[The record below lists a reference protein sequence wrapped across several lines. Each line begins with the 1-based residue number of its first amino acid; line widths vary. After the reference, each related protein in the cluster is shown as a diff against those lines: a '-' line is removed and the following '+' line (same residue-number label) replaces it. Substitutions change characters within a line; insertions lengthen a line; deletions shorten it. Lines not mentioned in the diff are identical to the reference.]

1 MLPTFLYSENILILY
16 IRNLLY
22 KGIVFLT
29 EKRKNGTCEKK
40 LNQNLGQ
47 IRLENQIIFD
57 LITITST
64 FWNSFL

>member
-1 MLPTFLYSENILILY
+1 M
-16 IRNLLY
+16 NLLY

-29 EKRKNGTCEKK
+29 EKRKNRTCEKK
-40 LNQNLGQ
+40 LN
-47 IRLENQIIFD
+47 RNQIIFD

>member
-1 MLPTFLYSENILILY
+1 MLPTFLYSENILLLY
-16 IRNLLY
+16 IKNLLY

-40 LNQNLGQ
+40 LN
-47 IRLENQIIFD
+47 RNQIIFD